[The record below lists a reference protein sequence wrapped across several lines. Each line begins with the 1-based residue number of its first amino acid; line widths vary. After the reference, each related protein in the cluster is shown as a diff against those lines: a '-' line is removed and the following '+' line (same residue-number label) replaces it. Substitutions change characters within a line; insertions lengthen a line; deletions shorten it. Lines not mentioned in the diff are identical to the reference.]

1 MGHGAHWRSLLGG
14 ETSIEDMLRTLQKQG
29 RPRASRDRIAEW
41 VDTQPVREETI
52 YTHDFPA
59 TPLRYLHL
67 QVTDSSAAHSDEFTI
82 PVGPIG
88 LFAKAAARLGIGR
101 PTRPLR
107 LWTAYPFAVEGSARR
122 VRVEQVQPW
131 SNHVEG
137 TLVGTAENGQM
148 IAFFDTQFFLHAE
161 RYQAGETYEFQLSA
175 LAYSLECC
183 NGETVELTNQ
193 DVLENYY
200 RTRNENPPRDA
211 AGLLPPATLS
221 LQNLTTLF
229 PGGVPNYPEDM
240 LGRCRIQSVS
250 TFHVEGTLVYRITP
264 MPSEDGHPMPEIFA
278 AEHVLKSGY
287 RPQTGD
293 SITGLLWM
301 QGYLLRKAS
310 HAASP

>member
-14 ETSIEDMLRTLQKQG
+14 RTSIEDMLRTVQKHGQPG
-29 RPRASRDRIAEW
+29 TTCRRVASW
-41 VDTQPVREETI
+41 VDAQPAREETI
-52 YTHDFPA
+52 YTHGFPA
-59 TPLRYLHL
+59 TPLRYLHV

-82 PVGPIG
+82 PVGSTG
-88 LFAKAAARLGIGR
+88 LFAKAAARLGMGR

-107 LWTAYPFAVEGSARR
+107 LWTAYPFAVEGSVRR
-122 VRVEQVQPW
+122 VRLEQVQPW

-137 TLVGTAENGQM
+137 TLVGTAGNGQR

-221 LQNLTTLF
+221 TQNLTALL
-229 PGGVPNYPEDM
+229 PGGVPDYPEDM
-240 LGRCRIQSVS
+240 RARCRIQSVS
-250 TFHVEGTLVYRITP
+250 TFHVEGTSVYQITP
-264 MPSEDGHPMPEIFA
+264 VPGEDQHPMPVIYA
-278 AEHVLKSGY
+278 AEHVLADGY
-287 RPQTGD
+287 QPRAGD
-293 SITGLLWM
+293 SIGGGLWM
-301 QGYLLRKAS
+301 QGYLHRRS
-310 HAASP
+310 DMSVPN